1 MRTSTAILGLSAVL
15 IATSGEMKAIVLVFS
30 FCVAIAIGVA
40 LTHGHKHRKQ
50 EDAAPEAAE
59 TPENEESSGE
69 ETK

>member
-1 MRTSTAILGLSAVL
+1 MAEFVQVNKDRQRL
-15 IATSGEMKAIVLVFS
+15 IFGGGHDLVPLPDMVEVQRESYRS
-30 FCVAIAIGVA
+30 FF
-40 LTHGHKHRKQ
+40 Q